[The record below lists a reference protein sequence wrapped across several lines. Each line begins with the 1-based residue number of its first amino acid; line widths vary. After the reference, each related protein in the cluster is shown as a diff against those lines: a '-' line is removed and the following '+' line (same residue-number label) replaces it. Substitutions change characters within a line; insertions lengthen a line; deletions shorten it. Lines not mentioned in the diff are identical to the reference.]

1 LLFCEQQ
8 NVAIGQWR
16 FPRAFGPG
24 QKAIKSQWATL
35 KMSMRAQHFLQLI
48 YLLHWGRRTRG
59 ALARS
64 VSSGAPIPAE
74 FFFPAKTLSHSLGER
89 KLQLLCQA
97 LKLQRKND
105 AKATKRK
112 KRQLRGAKWGRGV
125 AFSSAL
131 RAVISCVACCVRGSV

>member
-1 LLFCEQQ
+1 VQQ

-59 ALARS
+59 ALAIRDDCIS
-64 VSSGAPIPAE
+64 GGLSRESSRYWVLG
-74 FFFPAKTLSHSLGER
+74 SL
-89 KLQLLCQA
+89 
-97 LKLQRKND
+97 
-105 AKATKRK
+105 
-112 KRQLRGAKWGRGV
+112 RQCVYLGV
-125 AFSSAL
+125 ACVCRSRFEGIFYIRLSLVYVKIMCNIRGCSWGNCNISSDKPGRPGPL
-131 RAVISCVACCVRGSV
+131 STYSSSQ